1 MATVTRKNIKSA
13 PTIGGTP
20 AGNVAALNFSLETDA
35 AGVWVGSDQATAI
48 AIADKLRL
56 GIIPAGMLVTD
67 YTARISD
74 TFTAAT
80 TMKIG
85 FEYVDGVDM
94 AGAFAQDDD
103 YFCAAT
109 TMATA
114 AILKPTNTAVRP
126 ICFPKDVFL
135 TLVNAGAAHASVG
148 ILDITITGVLVGLA

>member
-1 MATVTRKNIKSA
+1 MATVTRKNIKNA

-20 AGNVAALNFSLETDA
+20 AGNVAALNFSLETDV
-35 AGVWVGSDQATAI
+35 AGVWVGSDHATAI

-56 GIIPAGMLVTD
+56 GIIPAGMLITD

-85 FEYVDGVDM
+85 FEYVDGVDVT
-94 AGAFAQDDD
+94 GIPQDDD

-126 ICFPKDVFL
+126 LCLPKDAFL
-135 TLVNAGAAHASVG
+135 VLVNAGAAHASVG
-148 ILDITITGVLVGLA
+148 VLDITITGVLVGLA